1 MTLYVIIICAGI
13 ALGVFLCAMIADT
26 EGSMSGSEL
35 GGLGVIVFMAGLL
48 VVAIVAVFD
57 RPATPPDPNAPPPTR
72 QVIIVTPT
80 QPPEIV
86 VATATPEPQY
96 VIVTVTPKEE

>member
-1 MTLYVIIICAGI
+1 VTLYVILICAGI
-13 ALGVFLCAMIADT
+13 ALGVFLCAMIADA

-35 GGLGVIVFMAGLL
+35 GGLGIIVSMAGLL

-57 RPATPPDPNAPPPTR
+57 RPAAPPDPNAPPPTR